1 MKRKHINNRFKYAR
15 LYAGYT
21 QVEAAKASGFMTK
34 QALSHYEKGTRT
46 PSNKVLYTL
55 TKLYNVSLHF
65 LLKQDFYINH
75 DEYVESILLLD
86 KKSIQILK
94 SLKQHNIALV
104 DLKKYL
110 NTIKKGN
117 SK

>member
-21 QVEAAKASGFMTK
+21 QVEAAKASGFVTK
-34 QALSHYEKGTRT
+34 QALSHFEKGTRT

-55 TKLYNVSLHF
+55 PKLYNVSLDF
-65 LLKQDFYINH
+65 L
-75 DEYVESILLLD
+75 
-86 KKSIQILK
+86 
-94 SLKQHNIALV
+94 LKQHNIALV

-110 NTIKKGN
+110 NTIKKEN
-117 SK
+117 LK

>member
-1 MKRKHINNRFKYAR
+1 MKKVHV
-15 LYAGYT
+15 L
-21 QVEAAKASGFMTK
+21 QVIKFF
-34 QALSHYEKGTRT
+34 
-46 PSNKVLYTL
+46 TL
-55 TKLYNVSLHF
+55 PKLYNVSLDF

-94 SLKQHNIALV
+94 LLKQHNIALV

-110 NTIKKGN
+110 NTIKKEN
-117 SK
+117 LK

>member
-1 MKRKHINNRFKYAR
+1 M
-15 LYAGYT
+15 
-21 QVEAAKASGFMTK
+21 
-34 QALSHYEKGTRT
+34 
-46 PSNKVLYTL
+46 
-55 TKLYNVSLHF
+55 F
-65 LLKQDFYINH
+65 LDM
-75 DEYVESILLLD
+75 LLLD